1 MKVLLVEDN
10 PTDAFLIQKLLKS
23 SREIPFEVDVSET
36 LSAALEY
43 LSGESAE
50 VILLDL
56 GLPDSKGL
64 STLEAILAAGSATPI
79 VVLSG
84 MDDEKAAYQAVQ
96 QGAQDFLEKGSI
108 DRKGLVRS
116 LLYAAERQRLRT
128 ELEEARLREHEL
140 AYHDSLTG
148 LPNRRLFYD
157 RLGQAIEHAKR
168 DKTMVGLMFLDLD
181 GFKNINDSLGHGAGD
196 SLLKAVAERLESAL
210 RSSDTVGRIGG
221 DEFTVIVE
229 NIQWAQ
235 DAFHV
240 ADTIMRSFEKP
251 FEVEDHEF
259 FVTTGLGVSFYPE
272 DGEDIESLVKRADV
286 AMYRAKAE
294 GKNKYCF
301 YNPSMDAQS
310 LGRLK
315 LQSNLRKA
323 VERDEFVLHFQPQVN
338 LVDGN
343 VFGVEALVRWE
354 DGERGLIPPGD
365 FIPLAEESGLIIP
378 LGDWVMRE
386 ACRQVKE
393 WEEEGLEI
401 NLTVNLSAHQLRF
414 EHLIESVAEAI
425 MDSGLRP
432 ERVGLEITESVAMN
446 DVDLSIKMMKHIK
459 DMGVN
464 ILIDDFGTGY
474 SSLSYLTRFPIDKLK
489 IDRSFMRKIPQSRND
504 VALASAIIAL
514 AHDMNF
520 EVVAEG
526 VETEE
531 QLRFLNERGCHAM
544 QGYYVSKPLPAKSF
558 MEWLVVNNPN

>member
-459 DMGVN
+459 DM
-464 ILIDDFGTGY
+464 
-474 SSLSYLTRFPIDKLK
+474 
-489 IDRSFMRKIPQSRND
+489 
-504 VALASAIIAL
+504 
-514 AHDMNF
+514 
-520 EVVAEG
+520 
-526 VETEE
+526 
-531 QLRFLNERGCHAM
+531 
-544 QGYYVSKPLPAKSF
+544 
-558 MEWLVVNNPN
+558 